1 MLLWYTSSMK
11 TIKSEIIDEQIIQK
25 SKFITHLIPVSS
37 EEQAKTRLSEIK
49 KQHPKAHHHCT
60 ALVIEDIVRSNDD
73 GEPAS
78 SAGLPML
85 QMLQAHDL
93 NYVLAVVI
101 RYFGGIKLGVG
112 GLIRAYSSSVQ
123 QAIEQAALFEK
134 TIVYQVMVEIDFDQ
148 LSIIETQ
155 LNNQAEIKERFY
167 SDKAGFELEVYDLTL
182 LDKLYDLSNG
192 RLIIVDQ
199 QPVEKWIEMKK
210 SL

>member
-1 MLLWYTSSMK
+1 
-11 TIKSEIIDEQIIQK
+11 
-25 SKFITHLIPVSS
+25 
-37 EEQAKTRLSEIK
+37 
-49 KQHPKAHHHCT
+49 
-60 ALVIEDIVRSNDD
+60 
-73 GEPAS
+73 
-78 SAGLPML
+78 GLPML